1 MGVRPGLA
9 RDLLLRAAGLVMLAC
24 CWLLAAWLVQGA
36 KVRPHDAPGAL
47 SCLAGAAAYLCFA
60 LGGMLTALGEHV
72 FDQVPISRRWARQD
86 APPRVNGRAGD

>member
-24 CWLLAAWLVQGA
+24 CWLLMAWLVRGA
-36 KVRPHDAPGAL
+36 TVRPYDAPGAL
-47 SCLAGAAAYLCFA
+47 SYLAGAAAYLCFA

-72 FDQVPISRRWARQD
+72 FDKVLISRRWVRQD
-86 APPRVNGRAGD
+86 APSRVDSRAGD